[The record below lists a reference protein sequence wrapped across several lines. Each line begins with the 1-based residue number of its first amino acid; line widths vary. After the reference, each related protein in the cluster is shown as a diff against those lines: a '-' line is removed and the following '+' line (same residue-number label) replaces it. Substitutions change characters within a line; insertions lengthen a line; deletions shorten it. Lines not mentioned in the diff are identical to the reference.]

1 VVYAPGTT
9 ISIND
14 PGGMLMSVGPTSP
27 RAHRAGWLTT
37 LAVIGAVAVFA
48 AGCGGGDSA
57 SDTTQPPGTFSA
69 VEVDEDVGPP
79 QSGGVLAFGLT
90 AETDGYEPSSS
101 RWAASGYIV
110 AFSIFDPLTAY
121 SADLDVEPYL
131 AKSMEH
137 NDDFTEWR
145 IGVRPG
151 VTFHDGTEVDAA
163 AIADALTA
171 DKASPLAGTVF
182 EFANTFVPSPDGT
195 EVVVEMNKP
204 WSTFPQVLTAQTGVI
219 RAPSMATDPE
229 AARNPVGSGPFIFE
243 SWEQGNELKVKK
255 NPNYWRAGLP
265 YLDNIEFKV
274 ISDVQARGSTFETG
288 GVDIFET
295 SDPQQIIQYT
305 EAAKEDEEVQIFTSQ
320 LAEGTKTLMALNL
333 AAPPFDDPLA
343 RQAVAYGIDT
353 ASLSEGAFSGIFP
366 PVDGPFS
373 KNSPFY
379 VPDHGYPEFD
389 TAKAKELNDE
399 YQEKHGE
406 PLTFSFAVLPSPE
419 SQAVGQTIQ
428 AQLAEAGIQMSVVTK
443 EQATLLADIVLGN
456 YEASGFALFGSPS
469 IDREYVFFAG
479 PAKPVDQFSV
489 QVTRISD
496 EENAALRA
504 AMDKG
509 RTTDDPAIIKEQ
521 YEIVQRE
528 MAKNL
533 NFLFLVQATGAL
545 VFNGDV
551 HGALEWN
558 LPNAEGG
565 EGTPGQVSVVPFTAN
580 IWLGQ

>member
-1 VVYAPGTT
+1 
-9 ISIND
+9 
-14 PGGMLMSVGPTSP
+14 MSVGSMW
-27 RAHRAGWLTT
+27 RARSRAPWAV
-37 LAVIGAVAVFA
+37 LAAVGAMALFA
-48 AGCGGGDSA
+48 AACA
-57 SDTTQPPGTFSA
+57 SGQTSSEDTQPPGTFSA

-79 QSGGVLAFGLT
+79 QAGGVLAFGLT

-110 AFSIFDPLTAY
+110 AFSIFDPLTSY
-121 SADLDVEPYL
+121 SAELEVEPYL
-131 AKSMEH
+131 AASMEH
-137 NDDFTEWR
+137 NDDFTEWT

-151 VTFHDGTEVDAA
+151 VQFHDGTAVDAK

-171 DKASPLAGTVF
+171 NKASPLAGTVF
-182 EFANTFVPSPDGT
+182 DFAKSFVPSADGT

-243 SWEQGNELKVKK
+243 SWEQGSELKVKK
-255 NPNYWRAGLP
+255 NPNYWRTGLP

-305 EAAKEDEEVQIFTSQ
+305 EQAKDDPDIQIFTSQ
-320 LAEGTKTLMALNL
+320 LEEGAKTLMALNL
-333 AAPPFDDPLA
+333 ATPPFDDPIA

-353 ASLSEGAFSGIFP
+353 EVLSEAAFSGIFP
-366 PVDGPFS
+366 AVDGPFS
-373 KNSPFY
+373 ENSPFY

-399 YQEKHGE
+399 YQAKYGK

-428 AQLAEAGIQMSVVTK
+428 AQLAEAGIEMTVVTK
-443 EQATLLADIVLGN
+443 EQASLLADIVLGH
-456 YEASGFALFGSPS
+456 YEASAFALFGSPS

-496 EENAALRA
+496 EENAELRA

-509 RTTDDPAIIKEQ
+509 RTTDDPETIKEQ

-528 MAKNL
+528 MSENL
-533 NFLFLVQATGAL
+533 NFLFLVQAIGAL
-545 VFNGDV
+545 VFRGDV

-565 EGTPGQVSVVPFTAN
+565 EGAPGQVSVVPFTAN
-580 IWLGQ
+580 IWISK